1 MISGQVR
8 PFRLAQVKDTWPS
21 SPPRRLA
28 SARRPP
34 ASGPARRQR
43 PHHTSRQAYQ
53 SVSKP
58 QAKAVG
64 AGTAKNARTSTAHRE
79 VGFTCHLVGGW
90 DVHADARRLV
100 AAPERLSLP
109 HSYALQHCVRAR
121 SAGHWEAQEIGRST
135 QVSLT
140 RTTASTNVASL
151 TSRSGLMFPETLA
164 SATGVMIGTSCSS
177 AILLSR
183 HRRRDRAVGR

>member
-1 MISGQVR
+1 M
-8 PFRLAQVKDTWPS
+8 
-21 SPPRRLA
+21 
-28 SARRPP
+28 
-34 ASGPARRQR
+34 
-43 PHHTSRQAYQ
+43 
-53 SVSKP
+53 
-58 QAKAVG
+58 
-64 AGTAKNARTSTAHRE
+64 
-79 VGFTCHLVGGW
+79 
-90 DVHADARRLV
+90 HADARRLV

-183 HRRRDRAVGR
+183 HRRRDRAVGDRQWMRTRLFRAHEQAELVGAIADTRAAFEGRDGRDAGSC